1 MTIADKF
8 LEKEKKEKE
17 QQDQIRLNY
26 AKNLGLR
33 LNEALLDIH
42 FIQKVTPLLEQYGAV
57 QFSDVGCLCQEGCC
71 SAKKG
76 FPTYCQE
83 AIDFWNKEGV
93 HVKLG
98 ISSGLSVKPN
108 PDFLFRSYPN
118 VTVYSN
124 N

>member
-8 LEKEKKEKE
+8 LEKERIKKEQKE
-17 QQDQIRLNY
+17 LTRLNY
-26 AKNLGLR
+26 AKNLGER
-33 LNEALLDIH
+33 INKALLNPA

-83 AIDFWNKEGV
+83 AIDFWNKEGI

-98 ISSGLSVKPN
+98 VSSGLSVKPN
-108 PDFLFRSYPN
+108 PDFLCRSYPN
-118 VTVYSN
+118 ITIYTN

>member
-8 LEKEKKEKE
+8 LEKERIKKEQEE
-17 QQDQIRLNY
+17 QNRLNY
-26 AKNLGLR
+26 AKNLGEKI
-33 LNEALLDIH
+33 NKALLNPT

-76 FPTYCQE
+76 FPSYCQE

-108 PDFLFRSYPN
+108 PDFLCRSYPT
-118 VTVYSN
+118 VTVYTN
-124 N
+124 K

>member
-17 QQDQIRLNY
+17 QQVQIRLNY
-26 AKNLGLR
+26 AKNL
-33 LNEALLDIH
+33 
-42 FIQKVTPLLEQYGAV
+42 
-57 QFSDVGCLCQEGCC
+57 
-71 SAKKG
+71 
-76 FPTYCQE
+76 
-83 AIDFWNKEGV
+83 
-93 HVKLG
+93 
-98 ISSGLSVKPN
+98 GLSVKPN